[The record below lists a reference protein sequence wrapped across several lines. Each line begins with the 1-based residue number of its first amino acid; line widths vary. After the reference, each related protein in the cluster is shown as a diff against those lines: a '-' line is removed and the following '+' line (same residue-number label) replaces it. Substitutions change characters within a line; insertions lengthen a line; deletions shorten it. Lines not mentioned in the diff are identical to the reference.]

1 MRLEIKTE
9 KVRFRAAGPV
19 TPRKD
24 PRNRDAQAHTP
35 DGRPIW
41 TVRLDAIEDEQCR
54 KENIWVEVAGDEPK
68 LTFDGYVQV
77 DALVFAPWV
86 NRDTHKI
93 MRSFR
98 ADRITDAEPASRRP
112 AA

>member
-1 MRLEIKTE
+1 MRLKIDTSEVK
-9 KVRFRAAGPV
+9 FRVAGPV

-24 PRNRDAQAHTP
+24 PKNRDAQAHPP

-41 TVRLDAIEDEQCR
+41 TVRLDAIEDEQFR
-54 KENIWVEVAGDEPK
+54 KETIWVEVAGDEPK

-77 DALVFAPWV
+77 HALVFAPWV
-86 NRDTHKI
+86 NREHKI

-98 ADRITDAEPASRRP
+98 AEQVTDVDAASRRT

>member
-1 MRLEIKTE
+1 MRLKIDTSE
-9 KVRFRAAGPV
+9 VRFRVAGPV

-24 PRNRDAQAHTP
+24 PKNREAQAATP
-35 DGRPIW
+35 DGRLIW
-41 TVRLDAIEDEQCR
+41 SVRLDAIEDEQR
-54 KENIWVEVAGDEPK
+54 RRETIWVEVAGDEPK

-98 ADRITDAEPASRRP
+98 ADQITDAEPASRRS